1 VLALRSGIEVESAI
15 GELLSGEPAHV
26 MALLRMAGVSRGLSA
41 GLLAGIGDLLGITDA
56 GAAIADF
63 DRMSDA
69 EVQEARAWLI
79 TAPSYRTALERM
91 GQGRG

>member
-1 VLALRSGIEVESAI
+1 
-15 GELLSGEPAHV
+15 
-26 MALLRMAGVSRGLSA
+26 MAGVTRALAA
-41 GLLAGIGDLLGITDA
+41 GLLAGIGDLLGIADA

-69 EVQEARAWLI
+69 QVQAARAWLI
-79 TAPSYRTALERM
+79 TDPSYRSALDRL